1 MKIYS
6 NDPEVPYKTTKI
18 NAQRTRGEI
27 DGVLARWGIKKVAW
41 NWDPHNN
48 IVELQ
53 FQISELIDD
62 RTVEPIVKVEPPRIW
77 QKATRNRKEH
87 VNWDVSMRVMFW
99 FIKTHLEMAYLM
111 QSDKTTQFLP
121 YIQVS
126 ETKLVKDVL
135 VPRISFVK
143 DLQALEDKTIA
154 VHNLKESGK

>member
-6 NDPEVPYKTTKI
+6 DDSEVPYKTTKI
-18 NAQRTRGEI
+18 NAQRTRADI
-27 DGVLARWGIKKVAW
+27 DGILAKWGIKKVAW
-41 NWDPHNN
+41 NLDPNN
-48 IVELQ
+48 NVVELQ

-62 RTVEPIVKVEPPRIW
+62 RTVEPVVKVEPPRIW
-77 QKATRNRKEH
+77 QKATRNRKGQ

-143 DLQALEDKTIA
+143 DLQALEDKIIR
-154 VHNLKESGK
+154 VPHLKQNEK